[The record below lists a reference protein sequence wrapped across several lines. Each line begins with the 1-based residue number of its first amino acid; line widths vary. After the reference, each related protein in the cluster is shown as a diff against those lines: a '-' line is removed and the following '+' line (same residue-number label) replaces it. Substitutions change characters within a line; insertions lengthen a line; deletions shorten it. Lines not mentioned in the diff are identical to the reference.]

1 MVALPEF
8 QTSSSYVA
16 GLAKALT
23 QLGRLEAVIARAP
36 AEAASML
43 KDPHAK
49 RWWGAV
55 ESMQM
60 VSAIAAEGGAA
71 LVREVGRRAVA
82 ESLSPIV
89 RPLVTVLV
97 AISGPSPA
105 VLLSR
110 WSQLTQAAVRNV
122 HCEWKSTGPTSGTL
136 DVTYSREVPPEYTE
150 LWDGGF
156 AFVYEA
162 TRKEG
167 EPTKSR
173 HEGNRLHFELSWT

>member
-1 MVALPEF
+1 
-8 QTSSSYVA
+8 
-16 GLAKALT
+16 
-23 QLGRLEAVIARAP
+23 
-36 AEAASML
+36 
-43 KDPHAK
+43 
-49 RWWGAV
+49 
-55 ESMQM
+55 M